1 MRLVKSIS
9 AVFVFLTLIE
19 EAFLT
24 IVPDLDGDMSLSLGT
39 CWADSQIHG
48 SSCFKLFTDASTYQ
62 TAQEKCQEY
71 GAQLAVVKDDDT
83 NDLVAMLKGSDE
95 EVWIGLRK
103 SDGIW
108 KWIDD
113 TSLDESFHAWA
124 VGWHMNGGRCVLHG
138 VSADYQNVWKKTDCS
153 RLYSYICQK
162 AVQCVSPSLPEN
174 GNFIASPGSVGSLA
188 YQPNDVLHFTCNTGH
203 NLDGAPA
210 LTCRADGTWSASPPV
225 CRVVQCPILTNP
237 ANGDV
242 SGSNSYGDRVQFE
255 CNWGYTLVGEDSL
268 TCKDTGHWNGN
279 APTCKGCPVA
289 DYVSFNGVCY
299 KNFSER
305 RKYDGAKQRCAE
317 DGGLLAMPKDRA
329 TNDFFS
335 DLLSDYEFRWL
346 GLSDNISE
354 GNWMFED
361 GRTLTS
367 FGFANWNQGE
377 PNGYHNENCAAL
389 WSGSWWIDAS
399 CTDHSFGFICQLDQD
414 CRNQLGME
422 SGAIP
427 DASITASSY
436 YHHPYAPYRARLN
449 GVIDAGAWIA
459 RNAGGQWLQVY
470 LGEIKRV
477 TGTIIQGRY
486 NYDQWVTSYKLQYG
500 VNWTTRVTYEDSDGT
515 AMVFP
520 GNRDRNTPVTNLLT
534 NPVDARYVRF
544 LPQTWHVH
552 ISMRAEILGCSIN
565 DCRNHLGMESGAI
578 PDGSITA
585 SSYYSSYP
593 PYRARLNRASGA
605 GAWMA
610 IYNAVGQWLQV
621 DLGELKRVTGTIVQG
636 RSDAY
641 QWVTS
646 YKLQYSVDRIT
657 WLTYAGS
664 DGTEM
669 VFPGNR
675 DRNTPVTNLL
685 TNPVDARYVRFL
697 PQTWLRHISMRAEIL
712 GCSINDCRNHL
723 GMESGAIPDG
733 SITASS
739 YYSSYHPYRARLNRA
754 SGAGA
759 WIAIYNAVGQ
769 WLQVDLGEL
778 KRVTGTIVQGRS
790 DAYQWVTS
798 YKLQYS
804 VDRITWLTYAG
815 SDGTEMVFA
824 GNRDRNT
831 PVTNLLTN
839 PVDARYVRFLPQT
852 WLGHISMRAEILGC
866 SIYDCRNQL
875 GMESGAIPDG
885 SITASSYYS
894 SYPPYHGRLNGV
906 SPAGSWIAY
915 LSAVG
920 QWLQVDLGKM
930 TRVTATIIQGRYHY
944 DQWVTSYKLQYG
956 VDGITW
962 LQYAGSDGTET
973 SWFRHISM
981 RAEILGCSTNVH
993 CNALTN
999 PTDGV
1004 VSGSNAYGSVLTF
1017 TCNTGYSLD
1026 GAATLTC
1033 RADGTWS
1040 GSPPTCTDVDEC
1052 ASPNGGCGQNM
1063 ICTNTIGSYLCSC
1076 LVGYHLETGSSSCE
1090 DVDECAVEN
1099 GGCDQ
1104 ICTNEIGSFQCSCG
1118 SGYVWNADNRQCDD
1132 VDECM
1137 EVPGIC
1143 GHYLAVCTNNIGNFD
1158 CTCSRGYAMVSGG
1171 CHDVD
1176 ECAVGEYSC
1185 AQHAVCQNTDGSY
1198 LCTCKDGFI
1207 GDGTSCTE
1215 IQTTTV
1221 KTTKTMPT
1229 TSETTSEPETSHVNT
1244 SPQPVSTSVTSGTG
1258 KSTTLWQEETTS
1270 HQVTSQPPDTQ
1281 ASTTD
1286 SIAFGGGDQIDL
1298 DSPISTSWPTMST
1311 EPQTTE
1317 EYKLPDFWPGLTG
1330 LVNGQAEPGEIQ
1342 QYLNDDGDEETR
1354 LAKALDMVYSQSSD
1368 LDSSEKVELLAKATD
1383 ILLTSSG
1390 QLNLN
1395 DQATG
1400 GFIVEKM
1407 AKSIEELSENGASF
1421 PQLRP
1426 AASAVVDTVSIL
1438 VEAGVEEDVTVKD
1451 ESHLLPPRKRKA
1463 YKEKLEEELLEKKEE
1478 QWNLVRELMSYCLDA
1493 VVSISLVIVSRIRI
1507 AVDKSVLE
1515 GND

>member
-1 MRLVKSIS
+1 MGTNMRLVKSIS
-9 AVFVFLTLIE
+9 AVFLFITLIE
-19 EAFLT
+19 EAFL
-24 IVPDLDGDMSLSLGT
+24 ISVPDWDGDMSLSLGT

-62 TAQEKCQEY
+62 TAKEKCQEY

-83 NDLVAMLKGSDE
+83 NDFVATLKGSEE
-95 EVWIGLRK
+95 EVWIGLRRN
-103 SDGIW
+103 SDEIW
-108 KWIDD
+108 KWIDG
-113 TSLDESFHAWA
+113 TSLEESFHDWA
-124 VGWHMNGGRCVLHG
+124 EGWHTRHGRCVLHG
-138 VSADYQNVWKKTDCS
+138 VYTNYQNVWKKTDCA
-153 RLYSYICQK
+153 RLYSYVCQK

-174 GNFIASPGSVGSLA
+174 GNFIASPGFVGSLA
-188 YQPNDVLHFTCNTGH
+188 YQPNDVLHFTCNPGH

-299 KNFSER
+299 KDFSER
-305 RKYDGAKQRCAE
+305 REYNGAKQRCAE

-335 DLLSDYEFRWL
+335 DLWNDYEFRWL

-354 GNWMFED
+354 GIWVFED

-367 FGFANWNQGE
+367 SGFANWNQGE

-389 WSGSWWIDAS
+389 WSGSWWPWIDAS

-427 DASITASSY
+427 DGSITASSY
-436 YHHPYAPYRARLN
+436 YSNHPPYHARLN
-449 GVIDAGAWIA
+449 RASVAGAWIA
-459 RNAGGQWLQVY
+459 YSAVGQWLQVY

-544 LPQTWHVH
+544 LPQTWH
-552 ISMRAEILGCSIN
+552 
-565 DCRNHLGMESGAI
+565 
-578 PDGSITA
+578 
-585 SSYYSSYP
+585 
-593 PYRARLNRASGA
+593 
-605 GAWMA
+605 
-610 IYNAVGQWLQV
+610 
-621 DLGELKRVTGTIVQG
+621 
-636 RSDAY
+636 
-641 QWVTS
+641 
-646 YKLQYSVDRIT
+646 
-657 WLTYAGS
+657 
-664 DGTEM
+664 
-669 VFPGNR
+669 
-675 DRNTPVTNLL
+675 
-685 TNPVDARYVRFL
+685 
-697 PQTWLRHISMRAEIL
+697 RHI
-712 GCSINDCRNHL
+712 C
-723 GMESGAIPDG
+723 
-733 SITASS
+733 
-739 YYSSYHPYRARLNRA
+739 
-754 SGAGA
+754 
-759 WIAIYNAVGQ
+759 
-769 WLQVDLGEL
+769 
-778 KRVTGTIVQGRS
+778 
-790 DAYQWVTS
+790 
-798 YKLQYS
+798 
-804 VDRITWLTYAG
+804 
-815 SDGTEMVFA
+815 
-824 GNRDRNT
+824 
-831 PVTNLLTN
+831 
-839 PVDARYVRFLPQT
+839 
-852 WLGHISMRAEILGC
+852 
-866 SIYDCRNQL
+866 
-875 GMESGAIPDG
+875 
-885 SITASSYYS
+885 
-894 SYPPYHGRLNGV
+894 
-906 SPAGSWIAY
+906 
-915 LSAVG
+915 
-920 QWLQVDLGKM
+920 
-930 TRVTATIIQGRYHY
+930 
-944 DQWVTSYKLQYG
+944 
-956 VDGITW
+956 
-962 LQYAGSDGTET
+962 
-973 SWFRHISM
+973 M

-999 PTDGV
+999 PTNGV
-1004 VSGSNAYGSVLTF
+1004 VSGSNAYGAVLTF

-1026 GAATLTC
+1026 GPATLTC
-1033 RADGTWS
+1033 QADGTWS
-1040 GSPPTCTDVDEC
+1040 GSPPTCKDVDEC

-1076 LVGYHLETGSSSCE
+1076 LVGYHLETGGSSCE

-1143 GHYLAVCTNNIGNFD
+1143 GHYLAVCTNNIGNFE

-1221 KTTKTMPT
+1221 KTTQTMTT
-1229 TSETTSEPETSHVNT
+1229 TSETTSEPETSHPNT
-1244 SPQPVSTSVTSGTG
+1244 SPLPVSTSTTSGTG

-1286 SIAFGGGDQIDL
+1286 PIAFGGGDQIDL
-1298 DSPISTSWPTMST
+1298 DLPISTSWPTMST

-1317 EYKLPDFWPGLTG
+1317 EPKLPGFWPGLTG
-1330 LVNGQAEPGEIQ
+1330 LVNGQAETGEIQ
-1342 QYLNDDGDEETR
+1342 QYLNDDGEEETR

-1368 LDSSEKVELLAKATD
+1368 LDSAEKVELLAKATD

-1390 QLNLN
+1390 ELNLN

-1407 AKSIEELSENGASF
+1407 AKSIEELSENGVSF

-1426 AASAVVDTVSIL
+1426 AASAVVDTVSTL

-1478 QWNLVRELMSYCLDA
+1478 QWKLKKEAMSALTELIDHIASALMSSHAVPGSATLGKKKVQLALKKESELGEEPVSLPAGKVDLPTDDA
-1493 VVSISLVIVSRIRI
+1493 FLPFSSSSDVGWKITGFNDNPYVWDRTAGDIKS
-1507 AVDKSVLE
+1507 SVLDVTLGDVNGNE
-1515 GND
+1515 IPVNGLSKAITIVLKNRPEMLQVGHLVNYKHYGNDTMAFRDFQALENATYGVTLTVRTAAFIREVRMYGKLGGDPNDTDHDFRVPV